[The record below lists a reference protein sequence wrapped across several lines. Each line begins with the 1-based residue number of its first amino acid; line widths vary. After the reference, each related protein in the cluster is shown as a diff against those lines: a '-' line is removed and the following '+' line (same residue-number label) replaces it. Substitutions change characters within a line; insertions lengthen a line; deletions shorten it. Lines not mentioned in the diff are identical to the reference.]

1 MKILVLNCGSSS
13 IKYQLINIDANN
25 NSTVMAKGLLERIGL
40 EMGEFTH
47 KYNGEKYYEQT
58 PIADHTAGIKMV
70 LKALTD
76 PKMGVIKDLKE
87 IEAVGNRVAHGGE
100 LFKASALVNDD
111 VIEKIKS
118 LMELAPLHTPG
129 NLAGIYAMREV
140 LPNVP
145 QAVVFDTA
153 FHQTLPPKSFLY
165 GLPYEYYQKY
175 HLRRYGF
182 HGTSHGFVAEK
193 AAKMIGKD
201 WKDLKIIS
209 CHLGSGASIA
219 AIDHGKSV
227 DTTMGLTALEGLI
240 MGSRPGDIDPGAVLY
255 IVEKE
260 LAEGKT
266 MKDITNIFYKKSG
279 LVGISGGKQDMR
291 DIRAGR
297 DAGDE
302 RSTYAFDMFAQRV
315 KRYIGGYMAEMG
327 GCDILLFTG
336 GIGENAWF
344 MRHPILENMECLG
357 IKVDMALND
366 KIMGEDAVI
375 STPDSKVTTIVVT
388 TDEEYVIAMDT
399 MNLVLGKEFR
409 IGILL

>member
-47 KYNGEKYYEQT
+47 KYNGQKHYEQT

-76 PKMGVIKDLKE
+76 PEMGVIKDLKE

-118 LMELAPLHTPG
+118 LADLAPLHTPG

-240 MGSRPGDIDPGAVLY
+240 MGSRPGDVDPGAVLY
-255 IVEKE
+255 VVEKE

-357 IKVDMALND
+357 IKIDMALND

-399 MNLVLGKEFR
+399 MKLVQGK
-409 IGILL
+409 